1 MIFKKIFL
9 LHIYSQ
15 ILENMQLLPVGI
27 DKYCEMWYTMK
38 VRRRDGIGRRARL
51 KISCPRGRAGSTP
64 AAGTIVI
71 AGSYTEPAI
80 FSFSSSSSSPRT
92 LAMVSAEE
100 ILDE

>member
-38 VRRRDGIGRRARL
+38 VRRRDGIGRRDGL
-51 KISCPRGRAGSTP
+51 KIRW
-64 AAGTIVI
+64 
-71 AGSYTEPAI
+71 
-80 FSFSSSSSSPRT
+80 
-92 LAMVSAEE
+92 
-100 ILDE
+100 

>member
-51 KISCPRGRAGSTP
+51 KINDVISVVGRALISGFFRYSE
-64 AAGTIVI
+64 V
-71 AGSYTEPAI
+71 
-80 FSFSSSSSSPRT
+80 
-92 LAMVSAEE
+92 LAVVW
-100 ILDE
+100 